1 MRNEKGISLAE
12 TLLTVVI
19 LLTIASTLI
28 PVSYQLKTNL
38 YNKKLD
44 MLASE
49 VAYEGVKEVL
59 YTSITSGRKQIDD
72 VEFYWN
78 YSGSVICVD
87 YKNINKKE
95 IRKCIDQNGEI
106 R

>member
-1 MRNEKGISLAE
+1 MSNERGITLAE

-19 LLTIASTLI
+19 FSTMACTLI
-28 PVSYQLKTNL
+28 PISYQLKTTL

-44 MLASE
+44 LFASE
-49 VAYEGVKEVL
+49 VAYEGVKEAL
-59 YTSITSGRKQIDD
+59 HTSNTSGMKQIDD
-72 VEFYWN
+72 VDFYWN
-78 YSGSVICVD
+78 FDGRSICVD

-95 IRKCIDQNGEI
+95 QRKCIDQNGEI

>member
-1 MRNEKGISLAE
+1 MRNEKGISFAE

-19 LLTIASTLI
+19 FFTIASTLI
-28 PVSYQLKTNL
+28 PVSYQLKTTL

-44 MLASE
+44 MFASE
-49 VAYEGVKEVL
+49 VAYEGVKEAL
-59 YTSITSGRKQIDD
+59 QTSITSGRRQIEEVD
-72 VEFYWN
+72 FYWN
-78 YSGSVICVD
+78 YNGSIICVD

-95 IRKCIDQNGEI
+95 LRKCIDQTGEI